1 MKYLIGNINDY
12 IEEEIDLFLNN
23 IYEKKNIKIN
33 KYLKKVDKFRATIG
47 EILLS
52 NLVDDYYN
60 LEFYTNKYGKP
71 YIKNKD
77 IFFNISKSFDYVI
90 CAISNKEI
98 GVDIE
103 KVRDV
108 DFSFIKR
115 FTTKNEKK
123 YILKSKDGLMDR
135 IFQIYTLKE
144 AYFKCKG
151 INLKSMLKVEFT
163 INDDEVICSDESVNI
178 RFINDIE
185 GYYIAL
191 CEEKK

>member
-1 MKYLIGNINDY
+1 MKYLIDNINNY
-12 IEEEIDLFLNN
+12 KEEEIDIFLNN

-33 KYLKKVDKFRATIG
+33 KYLNKKDKFRSTLG

-52 NLVDDYYN
+52 KLIDNYDS

-71 YIKNKD
+71 YIKNKN
-77 IFFNISKSFDYVI
+77 IFFNISHSFDYVI

-103 KVRDV
+103 KVRNANISV
-108 DFSFIKR
+108 IKR
-115 FTTKNEKK
+115 FATKKEKT
-123 YILKSKDGLMDR
+123 YILSSKEGLMDR
-135 IFQIYTLKE
+135 LFQIYTLKE

-151 INLKSMLKVEFT
+151 VNLKSMLKVEFT
-163 INDDEVICSDESVNI
+163 INNNEVTCSDKSVDI
-178 RFINDIE
+178 RFISDVE